1 VGSLRLVGLASGG
14 AGKTHRPVWANV
26 TTMFAIALVAV
37 LVAAGGLW
45 LIVAVPVAVLV
56 LLPAALFGLRGQFEA
71 ATRLRRELERR
82 HADEAE
88 RFGASPLGH
97 E

>member
-1 VGSLRLVGLASGG
+1 M
-14 AGKTHRPVWANV
+14 WIDV
-26 TTMFAIALVAV
+26 TTIFAIALVAV

-56 LLPAALFGLRGQFEA
+56 LLPAALLGLRRQFEA
-71 ATRLRRELERR
+71 ANRLRRELERR
-82 HADEAE
+82 HAGEAE
-88 RFGASPLGH
+88 RFGGSPLGH